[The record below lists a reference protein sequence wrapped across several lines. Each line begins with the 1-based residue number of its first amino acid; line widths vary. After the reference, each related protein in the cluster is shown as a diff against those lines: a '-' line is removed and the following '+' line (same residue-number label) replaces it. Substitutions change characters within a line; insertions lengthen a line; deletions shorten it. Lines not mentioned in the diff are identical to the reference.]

1 MQFLHVKDG
10 DGSHDDKKQVAVGDG
25 VMPVREIIAAAPDA
39 LHVVE
44 LDDHEG
50 DVFQA
55 VADSY
60 AFLQGARA

>member
-1 MQFLHVKDG
+1 MG
-10 DGSHDDKKQVAVGDG
+10 NG
-25 VMPVREIIAAAPDA
+25 VLPIREIIAAAPDA

-55 VADSY
+55 VTDSY
-60 AFLQGARA
+60 TFREGARA